1 MIAIDDLNNWISP
14 MKRLRYPSFCLAAL
28 ACSLLGATVH
38 ARSIKELNYPHPMPA
53 FITAVTT
60 FGDRPDW
67 SPDGKRIVFL
77 EKTYGDVF
85 EVDLATREVC
95 PLTHHYHHEGYTRAL
110 CLANGDILLCGARRF
125 DANNPGAS
133 RNEANAELWVLRPGS
148 GRPPV
153 ALGAFCREGPA
164 VSRTQMRI
172 AWAVKDEFH
181 VADIAYDPDGT
192 PRLAHDRVVLRHAGL
207 PRPDSKIEAQ
217 DFRPG
222 AEHELI
228 FNIYTSRDN
237 TLSETYGLD
246 LNSGKLTDYSRL
258 PDRYSEPEG
267 IFPDGRHTLVE
278 SSRHAHNFRGQK
290 NYTGIDLYILALDG
304 SGATQRLTFFN
315 DDPGFKASQGVISP
329 DGRFMAFQLSKT
341 TDETGYGYGILLMD
355 VPAYLASRGLEMPGT
370 R

>member
-1 MIAIDDLNNWISP
+1 MTP
-14 MKRLRYPSFCLAAL
+14 PRLPLLRFAAL
-28 ACSLLGATVH
+28 ACVLLVSTAH

-67 SPDGKRIVFL
+67 SSDGKRIVFL
-77 EKTYGDVF
+77 EKTFGDVF
-85 EVDLATREVC
+85 ELDLATREVF

-110 CLANGDILLCGARRF
+110 YLANGDILLSGARQF
-125 DANNPGAS
+125 DATNPGAS
-133 RNEANAELWVLRPGS
+133 RHESNAELWVLRPGS
-148 GRPPV
+148 DQPATP
-153 ALGAFCREGPA
+153 LGAFCREGPS

-172 AWAVKDEFH
+172 AWAVGDTFRL
-181 VADIAYDPDGT
+181 ADIAYDAEGFPH
-192 PRLAHDRVVLRHAGL
+192 LANDRVVLRHDDL

-222 AEHELI
+222 TEHELI
-228 FNIYTSRDN
+228 FNIYTARDN

-246 LNSGKLTDYSRL
+246 LNTGRLTDYSRL

-304 SGATQRLTFFN
+304 SGAAERLTFFN

-329 DGRFMAFQLSKT
+329 DGKYMAFQISKT
-341 TDETGYGYGILLMD
+341 TDQTGYGYGIMLMD
-355 VPAYLASRGLEMPGT
+355 IPAYMASRGLKMPGD